1 MMLSSG
7 ATVPPI
13 ADEIYNFTYNVLEF
27 DWDSVSDALCVKVH
41 PRAWSDEAKTFD
53 ADPVSLGSKVVVHT
67 LGCPNFRR
75 SPTKFCRD
83 AVITGHSETES
94 QMIEPQA
101 AGMLIDGIQT
111 ITEGGEKMS
120 DQYPLLLLRFFRDL
134 SSGQRLTVLVKLGAL
149 PSEWQEP
156 LTHSLERRVLDS
168 LKRTGQLD
176 SLEKAMNEV
185 ADENGPQGD
194 SQG

>member
-1 MMLSSG
+1 
-7 ATVPPI
+7 
-13 ADEIYNFTYNVLEF
+13 
-27 DWDSVSDALCVKVH
+27 
-41 PRAWSDEAKTFD
+41 
-53 ADPVSLGSKVVVHT
+53 
-67 LGCPNFRR
+67 
-75 SPTKFCRD
+75 
-83 AVITGHSETES
+83 
-94 QMIEPQA
+94 MIEPQA